1 MCCRYLLEESPELR
15 PIVEA
20 MNRSPLAGKV
30 FPAGSLR
37 AAGEV
42 RPADAAPV
50 LARSRQGQPL
60 VFPMKWGFTGKG
72 LVFNARSET
81 AADKPM
87 FRDSW
92 AARRCAVPASCY
104 FEWEHR
110 EGPGGKKVTG
120 RKYRLQTESAL
131 TWLCGLYRMEE
142 GVPCFVVLTR
152 EAGDGIR
159 FIHDRMPLILPE
171 DAARKW
177 LLPDSDPGELLSLAR
192 TDLLFRPAV

>member
-15 PIVEA
+15 PIIDA
-20 MNRSPLAGKV
+20 MNRSPLADDV
-30 FPAGSLR
+30 FPRALLR
-37 AAGEV
+37 TEGEV

-50 LARSRQGQPL
+50 VARSRKGHNL
-60 VFPMKWGFTGKG
+60 VVPMKWGFSGKS

-81 AADKPM
+81 AAVKPM

-92 AARRCAVPASCY
+92 AARRCAVPVSCY

-110 EGPGGKKVTG
+110 EAPGGRKAIG
-120 RKYRLQTESAL
+120 GKYRLQTESAL

-152 EAGDGIR
+152 EAGEAIR
-159 FIHDRMPLILPE
+159 FIHDRMPLILPP
-171 DAARKW
+171 DAAREW
-177 LLPDSDPGELLSLAR
+177 LLPDTDPEKLLPLAR
-192 TDLLFRPAV
+192 TDLLFCPAA